1 MMWPCRNLLIIV
13 LLMVCSLAYAQQ
25 QDVEFHPNG
34 IFLQGK
40 SILKVKRDFNDP
52 YLWVLAKNNEVY
64 RINSVT
70 MAVDNYTSQFAAY
83 NNLQFIDIAGRSQDT
98 VFIATNST
106 NVIEYKKGILRT
118 IGPADGL
125 TDMVNSVGMASLS
138 SLIAYGSLEIGTT
151 RGRAE
156 YNPVTEQLRYIIFD
170 GEIDGMI
177 FDATYRNFT
186 AKENSYDSYLPK
198 LIPISRYGN
207 IGAALL
213 EISPNAESGQNVIT
227 AYGTSPYLISPG
239 SGASYEESVF

>member
-25 QDVEFHPNG
+25 QDVEYHPNG

-40 SILKVKRDFNDP
+40 SILKVKRDFNDT

-83 NNLQFIDIAGRSQDT
+83 NNMLFIDIAGRSQDT

-118 IGPADGL
+118 IGPAERK
-125 TDMVNSVGMASLS
+125 TKKVNSVGMASLS
-138 SLIAYGSLEIGTT
+138 
-151 RGRAE
+151 
-156 YNPVTEQLRYIIFD
+156 
-170 GEIDGMI
+170 
-177 FDATYRNFT
+177 
-186 AKENSYDSYLPK
+186 
-198 LIPISRYGN
+198 
-207 IGAALL
+207 
-213 EISPNAESGQNVIT
+213 
-227 AYGTSPYLISPG
+227 
-239 SGASYEESVF
+239 